1 MGTSDCRESGMSPP
15 SSGYRSQGNVT
26 TMRMQ
31 RSASMFVLTSF
42 AYKHAFSVFEGMED
56 VESYSPVGLMCMLT
70 LQEDMYSYVT
80 VADDQQ
86 YKGKGTEVVDA

>member
-1 MGTSDCRESGMSPP
+1 
-15 SSGYRSQGNVT
+15 
-26 TMRMQ
+26 
-31 RSASMFVLTSF
+31 
-42 AYKHAFSVFEGMED
+42 
-56 VESYSPVGLMCMLT
+56 MLT

>member
-1 MGTSDCRESGMSPP
+1 ML
-15 SSGYRSQGNVT
+15 
-26 TMRMQ
+26 
-31 RSASMFVLTSF
+31 VLTLYAIYIFRVS
-42 AYKHAFSVFEGMED
+42 SIWSDISQWSNIGV
-56 VESYSPVGLMCMLT
+56 T

>member
-1 MGTSDCRESGMSPP
+1 
-15 SSGYRSQGNVT
+15 
-26 TMRMQ
+26 
-31 RSASMFVLTSF
+31 MFVLTMY
-42 AYKHAFSVFEGMED
+42 AICLFSMQNLVCKVGGRGMTFGYG
-56 VESYSPVGLMCMLT
+56 VMCMLK

>member
-1 MGTSDCRESGMSPP
+1 
-15 SSGYRSQGNVT
+15 V
-26 TMRMQ
+26 
-31 RSASMFVLTSF
+31 
-42 AYKHAFSVFEGMED
+42 
-56 VESYSPVGLMCMLT
+56 LT

>member
-1 MGTSDCRESGMSPP
+1 MW
-15 SSGYRSQGNVT
+15 
-26 TMRMQ
+26 
-31 RSASMFVLTSF
+31 
-42 AYKHAFSVFEGMED
+42 
-56 VESYSPVGLMCMLT
+56 T